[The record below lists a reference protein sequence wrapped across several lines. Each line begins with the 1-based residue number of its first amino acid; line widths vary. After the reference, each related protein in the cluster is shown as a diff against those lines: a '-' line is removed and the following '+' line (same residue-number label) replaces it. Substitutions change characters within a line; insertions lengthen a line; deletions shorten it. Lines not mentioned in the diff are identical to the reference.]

1 MWYSF
6 NAQEL
11 SLQLIPTY
19 LRKGRLGALL
29 CLATSEIID
38 LNNLFL
44 IYSSNSIKKI
54 NHNGQ
59 VCKLRKI
66 LNDTFDYQRRI
77 KIVDGVLKKPVYI
90 YTDGEHKPKWIG
102 KFFIY
107 TDEET
112 DRTKVDFTVII
123 PAELK
128 NYRIEI
134 KALVDF
140 YKLASKR
147 YKIII
152 DEDI

>member
-1 MWYSF
+1 MWYNL
-6 NAQEL
+6 NAQTL
-11 SLQLIPTY
+11 AMRLLPTF
-19 LRKGRLGALL
+19 LRKERLTALL
-29 CLATSEIID
+29 TLATSEIID
-38 LNNLFL
+38 LNNSLV
-44 IYSSNSIKKI
+44 IYRSTSIVKVK
-54 NHNGQ
+54 HNGQ

-77 KIVDGVLKKPVYI
+77 RIVDGLLKKPVYI

-102 KFFIY
+102 KMFIY

-112 DRTKVDFTVII
+112 DRTKIDFTVVI

-128 NYRIEI
+128 NYKIEI

-152 DEDI
+152 DENI